1 MTIRTP
7 NPINSSQM
15 LLDLQRSKE
24 RYSNYASQLTTGKAI
39 VNLGDDPAGSAAI
52 LNFQASIDQ
61 NSQFISQI
69 NAATGF
75 LQNSETV
82 ASSVQTQVTRLM
94 ELAQSGLN
102 GTQSATSRGAIAS
115 EVDGIYTG
123 LVNLANTKVQG
134 KYIFAGTNT
143 TTVPF
148 DAATAPAGQPN
159 SITYNGNN
167 ANIDFT
173 VGASATTATN
183 IPGDTLFLGGAA
195 PGSYGGNLD
204 LFNAAKSL
212 SVALNSGNTA
222 NIQTAYTNLQA
233 ISTHLNDVITQL
245 GGLQNGIDN
254 IKTSLQDVNTNLQ
267 AVQDTV
273 EGVDYPTAITGF
285 SREGTAQSATLSV
298 LSKISSKNL
307 FDYLA

>member
-7 NPINSSQM
+7 NPTNSARM

-24 RYSNYASQLTTGKAI
+24 RYSNYATQLTTGKAI

-61 NSQFISQI
+61 NRQFMSQI
-69 NAATGF
+69 DAATGY

-82 ASSVQTQVTRLM
+82 ATSVQTQVTRLM

-102 GTQSATSRGAIAS
+102 GTQSTVSRGAIAS
-115 EVDGIYTG
+115 EVDGIFTS
-123 LVNLANTKVQG
+123 LVNLANTRVQG

-143 TTVPF
+143 TTPPF
-148 DAATAPAGQPN
+148 DAATAPAGSPN

-167 ANIDFT
+167 ATINFT

-183 IPGDTLFLGGAA
+183 IAGDTLFLGGAA
-195 PGSYGGNLD
+195 PGAYGGNLD
-204 LFNAAKSL
+204 LFNATKSL
-212 SVALNSGNTA
+212 SQALTAGNTA
-222 NIQTAYTNLQA
+222 NIQAAYDNLKA
-233 ISTHLNDVITQL
+233 ISSHLNDSITHL
-245 GGLQNGIDN
+245 GGLQNSIDN
-254 IKTSLQDVNTNLQ
+254 IRTSLADINTNLK

-273 EGVDYPTAITGF
+273 QGVDYPSAITGF
-285 SREGTAQSATLSV
+285 TQEGTAQSATLSV
-298 LSKISSKNL
+298 MAKISSRNL

>member
-24 RYSNYASQLTTGKAI
+24 RYSNYATQLTTGKAI

-61 NSQFISQI
+61 NRQFMSQI
-69 NAATGF
+69 DSATGF

-82 ASSVQTQVTRLM
+82 ATSVQTQVTRLM
-94 ELAQSGLN
+94 ELAQNGMN
-102 GTQSATSRGAIAS
+102 GTQSSVSRGAIAS
-115 EVDGIYTG
+115 EVDGIFTN

-148 DAATAPAGQPN
+148 DSATAPAGSPN

-167 ANIDFT
+167 ATINFT
-173 VGASATTATN
+173 VGASATSATN
-183 IPGDTLFLGGAA
+183 IAGDTLFLGGAA
-195 PGSYGGNLD
+195 PAAYGGNLD
-204 LFNAAKSL
+204 LFNATKSL
-212 SVALNSGNTA
+212 SQALTAGNTA
-222 NIQTAYTNLQA
+222 AIQTAYTNLQA
-233 ISTHLNDVITQL
+233 ISAHLNDSITHL

-254 IKTSLQDVNTNLQ
+254 IKTSLADINTNLK

-273 EGVDYPTAITGF
+273 EGVDYPSAITGF
-285 SREGTAQSATLSV
+285 TRESTAQSATLSV
-298 LSKISSKNL
+298 MARISSKSL